1 MDTRPIRILHVI
13 GRMDLGGAE
22 TLIMNLYRHIDR
34 NNVQFDFVENT
45 EKAAAFD
52 SEIRSLGGRI
62 YHCPHYNGKNHFAY
76 VKWWDRFFKEHAA
89 EYAAVHGHLGSTAA
103 IYLRAA
109 KKYGLHT
116 VAHSHNTKG
125 VGFGDL
131 IYRAY
136 AFPTRFIAD
145 RFFACS
151 RAAGIDRYGKK
162 VGADP
167 ERCIVLHN
175 SIDTKHFAYDP
186 RLRAETRAKLNV
198 SDEELLIG
206 HIGRFVPQKN
216 HTFLIDIFSEVC
228 KIHENSK
235 LLLLGKEDA
244 AQTVR
249 RKVET
254 LGLTDRVIFAGVQND
269 TSPYYQAMDV
279 FVLPSVYEG
288 FGIVNLEA
296 QCSGL
301 PCVISDTVAPECVLA
316 EDLVTICSL
325 SAGKDRWAEC
335 ILSLIGTER
344 RDHSAVIAE
353 KGFDIRQ
360 TAKWLEDYYCSMG
373 KKQ

>member
-103 IYLRAA
+103 IYLRTA

-116 VAHSHNTKG
+116 IAHSHNTKG

-254 LGLTDRVIFAGVQND
+254 LGLTDRVILAGVQND

-279 FVLPSVYEG
+279 FALPSLFEG
-288 FGIVNLEA
+288 LPVVMVEA
-296 QCSGL
+296 QTAGL
-301 PCVISDTVAPECVLA
+301 PCIISDKTPEACILND
-316 EDLVTICSL
+316 ELVTVCEL
-325 SAGKDRWAEC
+325 SDCAERWAAC
-335 ILSLIGTER
+335 ILEKAKKTRIDGSE
-344 RDHSAVIAE
+344 VIAANA
-353 KGFDIRQ
+353 FDIRQ

>member
-1 MDTRPIRILHVI
+1 MGTRPIRILHVI

-76 VKWWDRFFKEHAA
+76 VKWWDRFFKEHA
-89 EYAAVHGHLGSTAA
+89 
-103 IYLRAA
+103 
-109 KKYGLHT
+109 
-116 VAHSHNTKG
+116 
-125 VGFGDL
+125 
-131 IYRAY
+131 
-136 AFPTRFIAD
+136 AD